1 MDNDMRVNEKIR
13 QLREKLGITQKELAQ
28 KVGVDQT
35 TISYY
40 EAGKRSITVDMLQ
53 KIADALGVD
62 VRYFFE
68 DQEVEPIFLKSPQKS
83 IPLYDTNMT
92 AGNGVCPDSIQPL
105 KYISADIT
113 NADCAFIVHGK
124 SMEPEISEG
133 DIVLV
138 KHVFPDEI
146 QNGDIV
152 VLMYNNQFL
161 VKRFYKTDGTIVL
174 VSENEEYSPIV
185 IDSKENIWYS
195 IFKEHNI

>member
-68 DQEVEPIFLKSPQKS
+68 DQ
-83 IPLYDTNMT
+83 
-92 AGNGVCPDSIQPL
+92 
-105 KYISADIT
+105 DI
-113 NADCAFIVHGK
+113 
-124 SMEPEISEG
+124 
-133 DIVLV
+133 
-138 KHVFPDEI
+138 
-146 QNGDIV
+146 
-152 VLMYNNQFL
+152 
-161 VKRFYKTDGTIVL
+161 
-174 VSENEEYSPIV
+174 
-185 IDSKENIWYS
+185 
-195 IFKEHNI
+195 